1 MDGKEFNSE
10 LLFTMVEV
18 REIDD
23 KEVYTAN
30 LLQEQLFRKV
40 TPFTLQPI
48 HGYSIRTMA
57 TRTTTIVTTT
67 IMFVRLEN
75 IIIN

>member
-1 MDGKEFNSE
+1 MDGKRLNSE
-10 LLFTMVEV
+10 LLFTTVEA

-23 KEVYTAN
+23 KEVYTTN

-40 TPFTLQPI
+40 TPLMPRTI
-48 HGYSIRTMA
+48 RGNSIGTMA
-57 TRTTTIVTTT
+57 TRTTTIVITT
-67 IMFVRLEN
+67 IMFVRLGN

>member
-1 MDGKEFNSE
+1 MDGKRLNSE
-10 LLFTMVEV
+10 LLFTMVEA

-40 TPFTLQPI
+40 TLLMPRPI
-48 HGYSIRTMA
+48 RGYSIGTMA

-67 IMFVRLEN
+67 IMFVRLGN

>member
-1 MDGKEFNSE
+1 MDGKRLNSE
-10 LLFTMVEV
+10 LFFTMVEA
-18 REIDD
+18 REIND

-40 TPFTLQPI
+40 TQLMPRAAR
-48 HGYSIRTMA
+48 GNSIGVMA
-57 TRTTTIVTTT
+57 TRTTTIATTT
-67 IMFVRLEN
+67 TMFVRSGN

>member
-1 MDGKEFNSE
+1 MDGKRLNSE
-10 LLFTMVEV
+10 LLFTMVEA

-40 TPFTLQPI
+40 TLFM
-48 HGYSIRTMA
+48 R
-57 TRTTTIVTTT
+57 
-67 IMFVRLEN
+67 
-75 IIIN
+75 